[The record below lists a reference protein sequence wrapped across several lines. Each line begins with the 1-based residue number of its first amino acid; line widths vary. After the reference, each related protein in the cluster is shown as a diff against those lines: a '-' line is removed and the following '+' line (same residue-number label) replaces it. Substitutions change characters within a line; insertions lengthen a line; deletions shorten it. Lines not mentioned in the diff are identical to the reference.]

1 MARKRATLSDL
12 LNDMTMKVIFDKFK
26 MICVNMFEWE
36 GLPDGIEERHL
47 ESMLFDY
54 GKVIFFRDP
63 VMSYM
68 ALPASQ
74 GTQMNVYGD
83 PLTWWADGVGYH
95 EEYSADECVIIRNNK
110 LAIPTRDFVMFYAY
124 KIAEAER
131 TMDVNVKACKT
142 PFIFTC
148 DDKDVLTFKQIF
160 SKIDGN
166 VPAIFADRGL
176 NLDSIQ
182 AIQTGVKFLGN
193 DLTDYKN
200 SVENEFLT
208 FLGINNLPIDKKE
221 RTIVAEVESND
232 ELVASFAEIMHESR
246 NLAAEQ
252 IKALYGLPVKPCFRQ
267 KRKPTEGG
275 ANNAVDDTVNV

>member
-12 LNDMTMKVIFDKFK
+12 LNDMTMRVIYDKFK
-26 MICVNMFEWE
+26 MICINMFEWE
-36 GLPDGIEERHL
+36 GLPEGIEERHL
-47 ESMLFDY
+47 ESMLFDF

-63 VMSYM
+63 AMSYM
-68 ALPASQ
+68 ALPASV

-83 PLTWWADGVGYH
+83 PLSWWADGVGYH
-95 EEYSADECVIIRNNK
+95 KEYSADDCVIIRNNK

-182 AIQTGVKFLGN
+182 AIQTGVSFLGN
-193 DLTDYKN
+193 DMMDYKN
-200 SVENEFLT
+200 SIESEFLT
-208 FLGINNLPIDKKE
+208 FLGINNTPIDKKE
-221 RTIVAEVESND
+221 RLITAEAEGNN
-232 ELVASFAEIMHESR
+232 ELVASFGEIMMESR
-246 NLAAEQ
+246 KLAAEE
-252 IKALYGLPVKPCFRQ
+252 IKELYGLTVTPCFRM
-267 KRKPTEGG
+267 KKPTEGG
-275 ANNAVDDTVNV
+275 EENAVDESDDV